1 MIRMADIV
9 IILAAAVLA
18 LLLFVRFA
26 PSEPADWHADPLT
39 VVKPARPNH
48 WLIRDGGDAPAI
60 LLPQPPDQVMAR
72 LDSIARATPRTRL
85 LAGQGF
91 HKTWRTRSA
100 VFGFPDYTSIRVEPA
115 GQGTRLTLFARAR
128 FGSSDF
134 GVNRK
139 RAEDWIAQLS
149 R

>member
-1 MIRMADIV
+1 MTDIL
-9 IILAAAVLA
+9 IILAVLVLGA
-18 LLLFVRFA
+18 LLFVRFA
-26 PSEPADWHADPLT
+26 PSDPADWHADPLT
-39 VVKPARPNH
+39 VAKPARPNH
-48 WLIRDGGDAPAI
+48 WLIRDGGDAPAV

-85 LAGQGF
+85 LAGTGF

-100 VFGFPDYTSIRVEPA
+100 TLGFPDYTSVRVEPA
-115 GQGTRLTLFARAR
+115 GAGTRLTLYARAR

-139 RAEDWIAQLS
+139 RAEGWIAQIAD
-149 R
+149 